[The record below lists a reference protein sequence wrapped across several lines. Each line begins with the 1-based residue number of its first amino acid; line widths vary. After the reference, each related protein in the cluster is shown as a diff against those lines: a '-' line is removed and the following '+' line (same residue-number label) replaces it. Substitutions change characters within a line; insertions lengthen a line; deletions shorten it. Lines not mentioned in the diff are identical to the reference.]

1 MTEYADKF
9 ISIPET
15 KNALKGEPMEALPLL
30 TLKRLP
36 MYLEAL
42 YRFKKAG
49 LKMVS
54 ATKIAVFT
62 DVHMTQVRK
71 DLAYTGV
78 VGTPKIGHRID
89 ELIQAIEECLNW
101 NDISSCFLVGV
112 GHLGKA
118 LMGYTE
124 LSKKGLR
131 IITAFDNNPELASTY
146 YQGIM
151 IHPMSKFSN
160 LLSRLHVHI
169 GILTV
174 PAECAQEVADE
185 MVKGGIIAIWNFT
198 PARLVLPEDIIIENI
213 DMSSSL
219 AVLSRRVAERLH
231 HLNS

>member
-1 MTEYADKF
+1 
-9 ISIPET
+9 
-15 KNALKGEPMEALPLL
+15 MEAIPLL

-36 MYLEAL
+36 QYLEAL

-54 ATKIAVFT
+54 ATKIAVFA

-71 DLAYTGV
+71 DLAFTGV
-78 VGTPKIGHRID
+78 VGIPKVGHRID
-89 ELIQAIEECLNW
+89 ELIQAIEQTLNW

-118 LMGYTE
+118 LMGYSE

-131 IITAFDNNPELASTY
+131 IIAAFDSNPDLSGTFF
-146 YQGIM
+146 QGIQ
-151 IHPMSKFSN
+151 IYPMTKFSN

-174 PAECAQEVADE
+174 PADAAQKIADE
-185 MVKGGIIAIWNFT
+185 MVENGILAIWNFT
-198 PARLVLPEDIIIENI
+198 PVRLSVPEDVIVENI

-231 HLNS
+231 FKES

>member
-1 MTEYADKF
+1 
-9 ISIPET
+9 
-15 KNALKGEPMEALPLL
+15 MEAIPLL

-36 MYLEAL
+36 QYLETL
-42 YRFKKAG
+42 YRLKKAG

-78 VGTPKIGHRID
+78 VGIPKIGHKID
-89 ELIQAIEECLNW
+89 DLIQAIEQCLNW

-118 LMGYTE
+118 LMGYSE
-124 LSKKGLR
+124 LGKKGLR
-131 IITAFDNNPELASTY
+131 IIAAFDSNPELSSTY
-146 YQGIM
+146 YQGIQ
-151 IHPMSKFSN
+151 IHPMSKLSN
-160 LLSRLHVHI
+160 LLSRLHIHI

-174 PAECAQEVADE
+174 PADAAQEIADE
-185 MVKGGIIAIWNFT
+185 MVANGIIAIWNFT
-198 PARLVLPEDIIIENI
+198 PTRLKVPKNIIVENI

-219 AVLSRRVAERLH
+219 AVLSRRVAVRLH
-231 HLNS
+231 HTNS

>member
-1 MTEYADKF
+1 
-9 ISIPET
+9 
-15 KNALKGEPMEALPLL
+15 MEAIPLL

-36 MYLEAL
+36 QYLETL
-42 YRFKKAG
+42 YRLKKAG

-78 VGTPKIGHRID
+78 VGIPKIGHKID
-89 ELIQAIEECLNW
+89 DLIQAIEQCLNW

-118 LMGYTE
+118 LMGYSE
-124 LSKKGLR
+124 LGKKGLR
-131 IITAFDNNPELASTY
+131 IIAAFDSNPELSSTY
-146 YQGIM
+146 YQGIQ
-151 IHPMSKFSN
+151 IHPMSKLSN
-160 LLSRLHVHI
+160 LLSRLHIHI

-174 PAECAQEVADE
+174 PADAAQEIADE
-185 MVKGGIIAIWNFT
+185 MVANGIIAIWNFT
-198 PARLVLPEDIIIENI
+198 PTRLKVPKNIIVENI

-231 HLNS
+231 HTNS

>member
-1 MTEYADKF
+1 MQA
-9 ISIPET
+9 I
-15 KNALKGEPMEALPLL
+15 PLL

-36 MYLEAL
+36 QYLEAL

-71 DLAYTGV
+71 DLAFTGV
-78 VGTPKIGHRID
+78 VGVPKIGHKID
-89 ELIQAIEECLNW
+89 TLIQAIEECLNW

-118 LMGYTE
+118 LMGYSE

-131 IITAFDNNPELASTY
+131 IIAAFDSNPDLAGTY
-146 YQGIM
+146 YQGIL
-151 IHPMSKFSN
+151 IHSMDKFEN

-174 PAECAQEVADE
+174 PAEAAQKIADNMVAN
-185 MVKGGIIAIWNFT
+185 GIIAIWNFT
-198 PARLVLPEDIIIENI
+198 PVRLNLPEHIIVENI

-231 HLNS
+231 YQNS

>member
-1 MTEYADKF
+1 M
-9 ISIPET
+9 
-15 KNALKGEPMEALPLL
+15 MEAIPLL

-36 MYLEAL
+36 QYLEAL
-42 YRFKKAG
+42 YRFKRAG

-89 ELIQAIEECLNW
+89 TLIQAIEQCLNW
-101 NDISSCFLVGV
+101 NDISSCFLVGG

-118 LMGYTE
+118 LMGYSE
-124 LSKKGLR
+124 LSKKGWR
-131 IITAFDNNPELASTY
+131 IIAAFDNNPELAGSY
-146 YQGIM
+146 YQGIQ
-151 IHPMSKFSN
+151 IQPMSKFSN

-174 PAECAQEVADE
+174 PAEVAQTIADE
-185 MVKGGIIAIWNFT
+185 MVANGILAIWNFT
-198 PARLVLPEDIIIENI
+198 PTKLNVTEDIIVENI

>member
-1 MTEYADKF
+1 
-9 ISIPET
+9 
-15 KNALKGEPMEALPLL
+15 MEALPLL

-36 MYLEAL
+36 QYLEAL

-71 DLAYTGV
+71 DLSFTGV
-78 VGTPKIGHRID
+78 VGTPRIGHRID
-89 ELIQAIEECLNW
+89 ELIKAIESTLNW

-118 LMGYTE
+118 LIGYSE
-124 LSKKGLR
+124 LNQKGLR
-131 IITAFDNNPELASTY
+131 IIAAFDKDPEVY
-146 YQGIM
+146 GGFYQGVQVY
-151 IHPMSKFSN
+151 PMDKFGN

-174 PAECAQEVADE
+174 PPEAAQEVADQ

-198 PARLVLPEDIIIENI
+198 NSKIEVPEHIIVENI

-219 AVLSRRVAERLH
+219 AVLSRRVAERLYQEQA
-231 HLNS
+231 

>member
-1 MTEYADKF
+1 MQA
-9 ISIPET
+9 I
-15 KNALKGEPMEALPLL
+15 PLL

-36 MYLEAL
+36 QYLEAL

-71 DLAYTGV
+71 DLAFTGV
-78 VGTPKIGHRID
+78 VGVPKIGHKID
-89 ELIQAIEECLNW
+89 TLIQAIEECLNW

-118 LMGYTE
+118 LMGYSE

-131 IITAFDNNPELASTY
+131 IIAAFDSNPDLAGTY
-146 YQGIM
+146 YQGIL
-151 IHPMSKFSN
+151 IHSMDKFEN

-174 PAECAQEVADE
+174 PAEAAQGIADKMVAN
-185 MVKGGIIAIWNFT
+185 GIIAIWNFT
-198 PARLVLPEDIIIENI
+198 PVRLNLPEHIIVENI

-231 HLNS
+231 YQNS

>member
-1 MTEYADKF
+1 MDA
-9 ISIPET
+9 IPI
-15 KNALKGEPMEALPLL
+15 L

-36 MYLEAL
+36 QYLEAL

-78 VGTPKIGHRID
+78 VGIPKVGHRID
-89 ELIQAIEECLNW
+89 ELIKAIEQCLNW
-101 NDISSCFLVGV
+101 NDVSSCFLVGV

-118 LMGYTE
+118 LMGYQE
-124 LSKKGLR
+124 LSRKGLR
-131 IITAFDNNPELASTY
+131 VIAAFDNDPVLSGTY
-146 YQGIM
+146 LHGIPIYGM
-151 IHPMSKFSN
+151 DKFAN
-160 LLSRLHVHI
+160 LLSRMHIHI

-174 PAECAQEVADE
+174 PADAAQEVADK
-185 MVKGGIIAIWNFT
+185 MVENGVIAIWNFT
-198 PARLVLPEDIIIENI
+198 PVKLNLPEHVILENI
-213 DMSSSL
+213 DMSASL

-231 HLNS
+231 TK

>member
-1 MTEYADKF
+1 MQA
-9 ISIPET
+9 I
-15 KNALKGEPMEALPLL
+15 PLL

-36 MYLEAL
+36 QYLEVL

-71 DLAYTGV
+71 DLAFTGL
-78 VGTPKIGHRID
+78 VGTPKIGHKIE

-101 NDISSCFLVGV
+101 NDVSSCFLVGV

-118 LMGYTE
+118 LMGYSE
-124 LSKKGLR
+124 LGKKGLR
-131 IITAFDNNPELASTY
+131 IIAAFDNNPDLAGTY
-146 YQGIM
+146 YQGIQ
-151 IHPMSKFSN
+151 IHSMTKFSN

-174 PAECAQEVADE
+174 PADVAQAVADE
-185 MVKGGIIAIWNFT
+185 MVANGIIAIWNFT
-198 PARLVLPEDIIIENI
+198 PTRINVPEEIFVENI

>member
-1 MTEYADKF
+1 MD
-9 ISIPET
+9 
-15 KNALKGEPMEALPLL
+15 ALPLL

-36 MYLEAL
+36 KYLEAL

-71 DLAYTGV
+71 DLSYTGV
-78 VGTPKIGHRID
+78 VGTPKIGHRI
-89 ELIQAIEECLNW
+89 EVLIHAIEQCLNW

-118 LMGYTE
+118 LMGYSE
-124 LSKKGLR
+124 LPKKGLR
-131 IITAFDNNPELASTY
+131 IIAAFDSNPALAGTY
-146 YQGIM
+146 YQGVQ
-151 IHPMSKFSN
+151 IHSMDKFTN

-169 GILTV
+169 GILAV
-174 PAECAQEVADE
+174 PADAAQALAEQMVANG
-185 MVKGGIIAIWNFT
+185 VIAIWNFT
-198 PARLVLPEDIIIENI
+198 PQRLDLPEDIIVENV

-219 AVLSRRVAERLH
+219 AVLSRRVAERLD
-231 HLNS
+231 SDKS

>member
-1 MTEYADKF
+1 MQA
-9 ISIPET
+9 I
-15 KNALKGEPMEALPLL
+15 PLL

-36 MYLEAL
+36 QYLEAL

-62 DVHMTQVRK
+62 DVHVTQVRK
-71 DLAYTGV
+71 DLAFTGV
-78 VGTPKIGHRID
+78 VGVPKIGHKID
-89 ELIQAIEECLNW
+89 TLIQAIEECLNW

-118 LMGYTE
+118 LMGYSE

-131 IITAFDNNPELASTY
+131 IIAAFDSNPDLAGTY
-146 YQGIM
+146 YQGIL
-151 IHPMSKFSN
+151 IHSMDKFEN

-174 PAECAQEVADE
+174 PAEAAQKIADNMVAN
-185 MVKGGIIAIWNFT
+185 GIIAIWNFT
-198 PARLVLPEDIIIENI
+198 PRALEFFRSHIIVET
-213 DMSSSL
+213 ST
-219 AVLSRRVAERLH
+219 
-231 HLNS
+231 

>member
-1 MTEYADKF
+1 MQA
-9 ISIPET
+9 I
-15 KNALKGEPMEALPLL
+15 PLL

-36 MYLEAL
+36 QYLEAL

-71 DLAYTGV
+71 DLAFTGV
-78 VGTPKIGHRID
+78 VGVPKIGHKID
-89 ELIQAIEECLNW
+89 TLIQAIEECLNW

-118 LMGYTE
+118 LMGYSE

-131 IITAFDNNPELASTY
+131 IIAAFDSNPDLAGTY
-146 YQGIM
+146 YQGIL
-151 IHPMSKFSN
+151 IHSMYKFEN

-174 PAECAQEVADE
+174 PAEAAQKIADNMVAN
-185 MVKGGIIAIWNFT
+185 GIIAIWNFT
-198 PARLVLPEDIIIENI
+198 PVRLNLPEHIIVENI

-231 HLNS
+231 YQNS

>member
-1 MTEYADKF
+1 MD
-9 ISIPET
+9 
-15 KNALKGEPMEALPLL
+15 ALPLL

-36 MYLEAL
+36 KYLEAL

-71 DLAYTGV
+71 DLSFTGV

-89 ELIQAIEECLNW
+89 DLIHAIEQCLNW

-118 LMGYTE
+118 LMGYSE
-124 LSKKGLR
+124 LPKKGLR
-131 IITAFDNNPELASTY
+131 IIAAFDSNPELAGTY
-146 YQGIM
+146 YQGIQ
-151 IHPMSKFSN
+151 IHSMDKFTN

-169 GILTV
+169 GILAV
-174 PAECAQEVADE
+174 PVDAAQEIADMMVANG
-185 MVKGGIIAIWNFT
+185 VIAIWNFT
-198 PARLVLPEDIIIENI
+198 PQRLDVPEDIIVENV

-219 AVLSRRVAERLH
+219 AVLSRRVAERLD
-231 HLNS
+231 NTQS

>member
-1 MTEYADKF
+1 MQA
-9 ISIPET
+9 I
-15 KNALKGEPMEALPLL
+15 PLL

-36 MYLEAL
+36 QYLESL

-71 DLAYTGV
+71 DLAFTGV
-78 VGTPKIGHRID
+78 VGTPKIGHNLD
-89 ELIQAIEECLNW
+89 ELILAIEQCLNW

-118 LMGYTE
+118 LMGYSE
-124 LSKKGLR
+124 LSQKGLR
-131 IITAFDNNPELASTY
+131 IIAAFDSNPELSDSY
-146 YQGIM
+146 FQGIQ
-151 IHPMSKFSN
+151 IHPMTKFSN

-174 PAECAQEVADE
+174 PADAAQEIADE
-185 MVKGGIIAIWNFT
+185 MVANGIIAIWNFT
-198 PARLVLPEDIIIENI
+198 PARLKVPEDVIVENI

-231 HLNS
+231 LSQV